1 LSQEQIR
8 EQILE
13 RFGMV
18 TASRKDGFLTWNPLT
33 TGVSQLALSVE
44 EQQPYRAIVD
54 SINYVVCGTWG
65 LKRPTAKGCTDDGTL
80 VILPIEIP
88 ILDWYPGV
96 LYRYMHRSYRGH

>member
-44 EQQPYRAIVD
+44 EQQPYRAIVG
-54 SINYVVCGTWG
+54 SINYVVCVTRPN
-65 LKRPTAKGCTDDGTL
+65 LAFSSAQLLQHTLQPTAAHMVEAKRCL
-80 VILPIEIP
+80 
-88 ILDWYPGV
+88 WYMGAETS
-96 LYRYMHRSYRGH
+96 HG